1 MVPVAGWK
9 ETQVSDMDFDTIME
23 KAYEEYFEGLAE
35 GEEALSF
42 SEFKQAL
49 RIRMRSHNDAEHK
62 YEKQNQTAESL
73 FWNPEKRFSKFPL
86 RAPFAVLHQKNLTTP
101 VTIRKQPSMSKMIPS
116 AHEERLYPRVQTP
129 GPINLTLRG

>member
-1 MVPVAGWK
+1 M
-9 ETQVSDMDFDTIME
+9 SDMDFDTIME

-62 YEKQNQTAESL
+62 YEKQKSDRRKFCSGTRRNAFQNSRYVPHL
-73 FWNPEKRFSKFPL
+73 RFY
-86 RAPFAVLHQKNLTTP
+86 
-101 VTIRKQPSMSKMIPS
+101 IR
-116 AHEERLYPRVQTP
+116 RT
-129 GPINLTLRG
+129 